1 MRFHI
6 PTSLYPHLI
15 IARKKSRFPSTHI
28 HPVYTTI
35 AAAQPRN
42 QRRDGST
49 SGRSVSLTRVAHGAA
64 DRVLAPGEE
73 ELHQLRR
80 DEAASA
86 GHAHALPH
94 RLHCFR
100 FEYFVAL
107 VATLPLKK

>member
-1 MRFHI
+1 MVKIQKIR
-6 PTSLYPHLI
+6 
-15 IARKKSRFPSTHI
+15 
-28 HPVYTTI
+28 
-35 AAAQPRN
+35 PRN

-49 SGRSVSLTRVAHGAA
+49 SGRSASLTRVAHGAA

-94 RLHCFR
+94 RIHCFR
-100 FEYFVAL
+100 FEYSSL
-107 VATLPLKK
+107 LSLPCHAAAEEK